1 MDETTSVAA
10 SDTANVIRMRE
21 REKGGKR
28 CLCQGK
34 CVFVCVCVCAQKQLK
49 VTITNCQSA
58 PIVSSDQ
65 DDGGD
70 GDGDGDGVCAGQT
83 KPEDC
88 GCRGEGK

>member
-1 MDETTSVAA
+1 M
-10 SDTANVIRMRE
+10 
-21 REKGGKR
+21 
-28 CLCQGK
+28 
-34 CVFVCVCVCAQKQLK
+34 FVCVLAQKQLK

-65 DDGGD
+65 DGGD
-70 GDGDGDGVCAGQT
+70 GDGDGDGDCSGQT